1 MFQRKALAF
10 AILLAALSN
19 AATLWWLWP
28 DGFGV
33 DFAVFWRTVNGPASQ
48 IYAPTAEPFAYPP
61 TALIWFQP
69 LRLAP
74 FWPSYVLW
82 TMISVAAFWVTS
94 AKLYGIAPTRL
105 AIFSPAILLGLIPGQ
120 TSMIAAACLFA
131 AFKLDLAIARGVL
144 LGVAVT
150 LKPQLAF
157 LAPLFLLTCREWRS
171 LAAMAFT
178 VTVIAAVA
186 TLVFGIGIWS
196 DWLRS
201 SEAFQ
206 QIVSNRGLTASAV
219 SPSSYF
225 ARPFSI
231 AVIGVGVGLG
241 LFIALRSRG
250 LGPAN
255 RAAAIVAASLISAPY
270 ALRYDLVAL
279 MPVVAAA
286 ILSLDDR
293 KGIVAALSYSA
304 ALGPLSIIAA
314 LPSIFAWRRSRGSS
328 EAEKS
333 AS

>member
-33 DFAVFWRTVNGPASQ
+33 DLAVFWRTVNGPASQ
-48 IYAPTAEPFAYPP
+48 IYAPSAEPFAYPP

-69 LRLAP
+69 LRLAL
-74 FWPSYVLW
+74 FWPSYGLW
-82 TMISVAAFWVTS
+82 TLVSIAAFWITS
-94 AKLYGIAPTRL
+94 ARLYGIAPTRL
-105 AIFSPAILLGLIPGQ
+105 AIFAPAILLGLIPGQ
-120 TSMIAAACLFA
+120 TSMIAASCLFA
-131 AFKLDLAIARGVL
+131 AFLFDVSVARGVL

-150 LKPQLAF
+150 LKPQLVF
-157 LAPLFLLTCREWRS
+157 LAPLFLLANREWRS
-171 LAAMAFT
+171 LAAMAL
-178 VTVIAAVA
+178 TVIAVAAAA
-186 TLVFGIGIWS
+186 TLIFGMGIWS

-201 SEAFQ
+201 SGAFQ

-225 ARPFSI
+225 EMPFSI
-231 AVIGVGVGLG
+231 AVIALGFGLG

-255 RAAAIVAASLISAPY
+255 RAAAIVATSLISAPY
-270 ALRYDLVAL
+270 ALRYDLAAL
-279 MPVVAAA
+279 MPIVAAV

-304 ALGPLSIIAA
+304 ALGPFSIIAA
-314 LPSIFAWRRSRGSS
+314 LPSIFAWRRSRGGS
-328 EAEKS
+328 EAENS